1 MCFQYSI
8 SYSEFLPLVERAIPI
23 MIECEFP
30 LPREYQFYA
39 VLSFT
44 NVALQVSAFY
54 RTVAQFGHDEA
65 F

>member
-1 MCFQYSI
+1 
-8 SYSEFLPLVERAIPI
+8 

-44 NVALQVSAFY
+44 NVTFPVSALY
-54 RTVAQFGHDEA
+54 RTVAHFGQDEA

>member
-23 MIECEFP
+23 MIECEFRP
-30 LPREYQFYA
+30 PREYQFYA
-39 VLSFT
+39 VLSLT
-44 NVALQVSAFY
+44 NVTFPVSALY
-54 RTVAQFGHDEA
+54 GTVAQFEQDEA